1 MCSLWIA
8 TLGNMIE
15 FPDPEKADA
24 NGLLATGGDLAP
36 ETLIAAYRKGI
47 FPWYE
52 SGSPILWWSPDPRM
66 VLFPDDFHCSRRLAR
81 RMRQGCF
88 RISENTAFGGVMRA
102 CMMREEGSWITS
114 GMIAAYTHLF
124 ELGHARSVEVWEG
137 DTLVGGLYG
146 VNMGRA
152 FFAESMFYRRTDA
165 SKMAVAHLVEKAQQN
180 GWIFID
186 CQFYTGHLAS
196 LGAIEIP
203 RSEFLLLLD
212 RAVTYR
218 VG

>member
-24 NGLLATGGDLAP
+24 NGLLAAGGDLAP

-52 SGSPILWWSPDPRM
+52 ADGPILWWSPDPRM
-66 VLFPDDFHCSRRLAR
+66 VLFPDNFHCSRRLAR
-81 RMRQGCF
+81 RMRQGRF
-88 RISENTAFGGVMRA
+88 RISENTAFGDVMRA
-102 CMMREEGSWITS
+102 CAARKEGSWITP
-114 GMIAAYTHLF
+114 GMITAYTRLF
-124 ELGHARSVEVWEG
+124 TLGYARSIEVWES

-146 VNMGRA
+146 VSMEQA
-152 FFAESMFYRRTDA
+152 FFAESMFHTHTDA
-165 SKMAVAHLVEKAQQN
+165 SKMALAYLAEQAQQN

-186 CQFYTGHLAS
+186 CQFQTGHLAS

-203 RSEFLLLLD
+203 RSEFLHLLG
-212 RAVTYR
+212 RALT
-218 VG
+218 

>member
-1 MCSLWIA
+1 MGA
-8 TLGNMIE
+8 MMTLKKVIMIE

-52 SGSPILWWSPDPRM
+52 AGGPILWWSPDPRM

-81 RMRQGCF
+81 RIRQGRF
-88 RISENTAFGGVMRA
+88 RISENTAFDDVMRA
-102 CMMREEGSWITS
+102 CTTREEGSWITP
-114 GMIAAYTHLF
+114 GMIAAYTRLF

-137 DTLVGGLYG
+137 DTLAGGLYG
-146 VNMGRA
+146 INIGRA
-152 FFAESMFYRRTDA
+152 FFAESMFHTRTDT
-165 SKMAVAHLVEKAQQN
+165 SKMAVAYLVEKAQQN

-186 CQFYTGHLAS
+186 CQFYTEHLAS

-203 RSEFLLLLD
+203 RNEFLHLLD
-212 RAVTYR
+212 RALT
-218 VG
+218 